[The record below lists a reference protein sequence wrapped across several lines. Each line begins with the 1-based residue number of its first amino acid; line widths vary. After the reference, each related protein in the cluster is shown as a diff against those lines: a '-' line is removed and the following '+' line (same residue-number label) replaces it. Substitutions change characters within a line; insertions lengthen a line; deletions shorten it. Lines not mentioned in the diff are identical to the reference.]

1 MLPRVKALLAAPIK
15 KTGVPPPSRVANRE
29 NEGDVYLFIH
39 GIDAAHS
46 ATMPNYD
53 IEHAHFSLIIDI
65 AGESHGEIV
74 SGYEI
79 CMSPLSFYHYHC
91 FFISNLLLLLLF
103 FITEL
108 LMFLSYFPSFL

>member
-1 MLPRVKALLAAPIK
+1 MFPLARIRNAMTSPVAR
-15 KTGVPPPSRVANRE
+15 TGVPPPRRVISQD

-46 ATMPNYD
+46 VTMPNYD
-53 IEHAHFSLIIDI
+53 IEHAHFSIIIDI

-79 CMSPLSFYHYHC
+79 CM
-91 FFISNLLLLLLF
+91 
-103 FITEL
+103 
-108 LMFLSYFPSFL
+108 